1 MLEPRAV
8 NDSPTGRSPPQ
19 PLTPGRGGHAP
30 LLELVDVAMHFPSK
44 DGRGVVR
51 AVDGVSLAL
60 ARGETLGIVG
70 ESGCG
75 KTTLARLMLRLI
87 EPTRGQMRFAG
98 DDLLALGPAA
108 LRARRRDMQIVFQ
121 DPYAS
126 LDPRLSVGSIIAE
139 PLAIHGVGVRRERR
153 QRVAELLA
161 LVGLEAD
168 AAARYP
174 HEFSGGQ
181 RQRIGIARAI
191 ALEPK
196 LVILDEPVSA
206 LDVSIQS
213 QILNLLMDL
222 KERLHLSYV
231 FISHDLAVVEHVSDR
246 VAVMYLGRVVEL
258 TSTPALYAKPAH
270 PYTQALMSA
279 APAPDPERRR
289 QRIVLG
295 GEPPSPE
302 SPPPGCPFHPRCPQA
317 MERCKSEVPVLRDI
331 STPGAPHHVSCHLY

>member
-1 MLEPRAV
+1 MLESGAV
-8 NDSPTGRSPPQ
+8 NDSLPHS
-19 PLTPGRGGHAP
+19 LAPGQLQRPP
-30 LLELVDVAMHFPSK
+30 LLELVDVAKHFPSK
-44 DGRGVVR
+44 DGRGVAR
-51 AVDGVSLAL
+51 AVDGVSLTL
-60 ARGETLGIVG
+60 HGGETLGIVG

-87 EPTRGQMRFAG
+87 EPTRGAVRFAG
-98 DDLLALGPAA
+98 EDLATLGAA
-108 LRARRRDMQIVFQ
+108 SLRARRREMQIVFQ
-121 DPYAS
+121 DPFSS
-126 LDPRLSVGSIIAE
+126 LDPRLSIGSIIAE
-139 PLAIHGVGVRRERR
+139 PLAIHGVGDRAQRR
-153 QRVAELLA
+153 QRVTELLA

-168 AAARYP
+168 AAGRYP

-222 KERLHLSYV
+222 KARLGLSYV
-231 FISHDLAVVEHVSDR
+231 FISHDLAIVEHVSDR

-258 TSTPALYAKPAH
+258 TSTAALYAKPAH

-279 APAPDPERRR
+279 APAPDPEQRSR
-289 QRIVLG
+289 RIVLT

-302 SPPPGCPFHPRCPQA
+302 SPPPGCPFHPRCPQV
-317 MERCKSEVPVLRDI
+317 MERCKSEVPALQDI
-331 STPGAPHHVSCHLY
+331 GQSGAQHRVSCHLY